1 MAGIGRSTRYLDRLK
16 RIVKSD
22 IPEDDPSFGEFTR
35 DIARVELDLIAL
47 EATELRVVAQM
58 ARGIDPGAAASL
70 FKIRGTEIFQRITEL
85 THQANGNYGLAIRE
99 HPVSANHFMPGP
111 DYGHTASEKYLNSRK
126 LSIYGGS
133 NEIQRNIIAKA
144 VLGL

>member
-1 MAGIGRSTRYLDRLK
+1 MTRHLANFSRTS
-16 RIVKSD
+16 RAS
-22 IPEDDPSFGEFTR
+22 S
-35 DIARVELDLIAL
+35 LIC
-47 EATELRVVAQM
+47 
-58 ARGIDPGAAASL
+58 SHS
-70 FKIRGTEIFQRITEL
+70 FKIRGTEIFQRITDL
-85 THQANGNYGLAIRE
+85 THQAIGNYGLAIRE